1 MKILNFKDNYIKLLL
16 IASLFVHI
24 LVYLDFYWFPLSKK
38 SEIVTRVTS
47 VTHRTIRTR
56 FTTFNFETGIRKY
69 RVYEDCFQKV
79 NKDDTVT
86 IHRTFILNSI
96 KQVSV
101 IDNQE
106 VKIFMI
112 DFFSVTSLLSLL
124 IVFSLLGIF
133 LFLFSSILT
142 MPSIAKNNLVIVLF
156 VFTLIFVAILLFY

>member
-1 MKILNFKDNYIKLLL
+1 MLPTNF
-16 IASLFVHI
+16 
-24 LVYLDFYWFPLSKK
+24 
-38 SEIVTRVTS
+38 
-47 VTHRTIRTR
+47 
-56 FTTFNFETGIRKY
+56 TFAFH
-69 RVYEDCFQKV
+69 KV

-112 DFFSVTSLLSLL
+112 DFFSVTGLLSLL

-133 LFLFSSILT
+133 LFLFSSVLT

-156 VFTLIFVAILLFY
+156 VFTLFFVAILLFY